1 MKINIISAIPLI
13 SPIEFEINYPNISLT
28 IYDENNKKIYTS
40 KNNSTNKAKIIQLKN
55 NRYVALKPLKNKF
68 IKLDTTLKNF
78 SNKN

>member
-28 IYDENNKKIYTS
+28 IFDENNKKIYTS

>member
-1 MKINIISAIPLI
+1 MKINMISAIPLI

-28 IYDENNKKIYTS
+28 IFDENNKKIYTS

>member
-28 IYDENNKKIYTS
+28 IFDENNKKIYTS

-68 IKLDTTLKNF
+68 IKLDTTSKNF

>member
-28 IYDENNKKIYTS
+28 IFDENNKKIYTS
-40 KNNSTNKAKIIQLKN
+40 KSNSTNKAKIIQLKN